1 MLGLGLGCWN
11 SAFLGSRVP
20 STAGSC
26 PAEEQE
32 QILGSR
38 ILGSWILGSWIL
50 GSQILGSWILGSR
63 ILGFFPTFAWLA
75 ATLGESR
82 HLCMLRFL
90 QL

>member
-1 MLGLGLGCWN
+1 MLGPGSGCWN

-20 STAGSC
+20 STA
-26 PAEEQE
+26 EEQE

-38 ILGSWILGSWIL
+38 ILGSWLLGSWIL
-50 GSQILGSWILGSR
+50 GSQILG
-63 ILGFFPTFAWLA
+63 FFPTFARLA